1 MSRTK
6 DFAFLRLLFTS
17 GIDLVSLMPVASEC
31 LKRLIPSFSL
41 SMIRVDARCAPHH
54 HYSEYFDEFSHR
66 LLDARGHHFALQT
79 SDPAAFSNLMRNRVP
94 YGALVQQPPG
104 FLQGAFYKN
113 VFERNGMFHVL
124 DVALRDANGP
134 LGILGIFRE
143 KRSPPFTRS
152 EVAIV
157 HELYPLL
164 VHASVAKPLPSRYD
178 EVESAMLV
186 VSPEG
191 RIVWAS
197 QPARQW
203 LEGATAH
210 AGERASLVNR
220 HMLPEACQRLCRSLG
235 SHQSGKRHDG
245 TMRDVPSVTLPLPG
259 GRLRLRAYS
268 LAPQLGNHG
277 EAQVGVQLTLEMH
290 RGLRMLRALEGC
302 PITPQQR
309 RLAIGLWQGKQPQ
322 EISAELGLSANSLK
336 SYQKDLYA
344 RLEVSSAR
352 DLVALLER
360 QADAVRFNL
369 YRHLPRPDGVPAD
382 AVAASAVAT
391 S

>member
-31 LKRLIPSFSL
+31 IKRLIPSFSL
-41 SMIRVDARCAPHH
+41 SMIRVDQRCAPHQ

-66 LLDARGHHFALQT
+66 LLDASGHEFALQT
-79 SDPAAFSNLMRNRVP
+79 DDPAAFTNLMRNRVP
-94 YGALVQQPPG
+94 YGALVGQPPG
-104 FLQGAFYKN
+104 FLQGAFYER
-113 VFERNGMFHVL
+113 VFKRNGMFHVL

-143 KRSPPFTRS
+143 QKSPPFSRA
-152 EVAIV
+152 EIAIV

-164 VHASVAKPLPSRYD
+164 VHASVAKPVPSRYD
-178 EVESAMLV
+178 ETESAMLV
-186 VSPEG
+186 ASAAG
-191 RIVWAS
+191 TIVWAS

-203 LEGATAH
+203 LEGATAR
-210 AGERASLVNR
+210 AGERAFLVNR
-220 HMLPEACQRLCRSLG
+220 HLLPEACRRLCRALDA
-235 SHQSGKRHDG
+235 HQSGAPQGGALRE
-245 TMRDVPSVTLPLPG
+245 VPSVTLPLPG

-268 LAPQLGNHG
+268 LAPQLGDHD
-277 EAQVGVQLTLEMH
+277 EARVGVQLTLEMH
-290 RGLRMLRALEGC
+290 RGLRMLRALERC

-309 RLAIGLWQGKQPQ
+309 RLAVGLWQGKRTQ
-322 EISAELGLSANSLK
+322 ELTAELGLSASSLK
-336 SYQKDLYA
+336 TYQKDLYG

-352 DLVALLER
+352 DLVSHLER

-369 YRHLPRPDGVPAD
+369 HRHLPRPD
-382 AVAASAVAT
+382 ASPPGSA
-391 S
+391 SR